1 MPSISL
7 SPSLRCN
14 VPRSMGLSLIVSES
28 LIVLTVLLI
37 LPYVVPFSDSTV
49 RRVLLAHLQVFSATS
64 CHAAWLT
71 PHHVL

>member
-28 LIVLTVLLI
+28 LIVLTALFI
-37 LPYVVPFSDSTV
+37 LRTWYPFSDSTV
-49 RRVLLAHLQVFSATS
+49 RRVLLTQLQIFSTTS
-64 CHAAWLT
+64 CHAAWLI